1 LTIDIHYKASLFSTL
16 VETCESIRITTSKNK
31 KVDLIVQYISGLD
44 EDSLPIAVL
53 FLSGK
58 IFPRGSINNLNVGFR
73 TILLSLLEISR
84 LDETDIMR
92 IHLEHGDLGAIA
104 EYAISKKK
112 IVTLFDSV
120 ETLEEKPTLKEIY
133 DQFKKIANLRGP
145 RSNNDKKNILKGLL
159 LRCSPLEAKYLVKI
173 ISNEMRIGSYDG
185 LIEMAISKAFEKNIE
200 NIREAML
207 MSGDIANV
215 ALLSKR
221 DALNFVTIKPFVPM
235 SFMLADVMFTAE
247 EIVKYFDKPL
257 FCEYKYDGIRV
268 QMHKFGGVC
277 KLYSRNLDD
286 ISYAFPELT
295 NSALDVQRKKV
306 KTSQIKHDVH
316 PDKSEVS
323 DIYCN
328 DINFILDGEL
338 IAFKNDKPL
347 PFQELQ
353 KRLRRKSMTSTIL
366 SEIPICY
373 IVYDVMLYDQRQVI
387 KDTLKSRKRLLANF
401 QFKDSIISIAQSK
414 LVSSVDEITNRF
426 RKSRNEGH
434 EGLVLKDPLSHYY
447 PGKRGKYWIKLKEEL
462 DTIDAVVVIAEY
474 GHGKRAGSLSDYTLA
489 VKDYSTNFLDN
500 KLASENR
507 SNVLGD
513 LKIIGKAYSGL
524 SNKEIDYMTEKLRS
538 IIVRDEGSRIIVK
551 PEIILEVSFD
561 TIQKSDR
568 HSSGYA
574 LRFPRIKN
582 IRYDKELKD
591 IDELEKIEAI
601 YQNQFHIKNHVKNKS
616 KSKNSFKADDA
627 TYVIKKT

>member
-1 LTIDIHYKASLFSTL
+1 MGTINLTNDIHYKVSYFSAL
-16 VETCESIRITTSKNK
+16 VESCESIRSTTSKNK

-44 EDSLPIAVL
+44 DDSLPIAVL

-58 IFPRGSINNLNVGFR
+58 IFPKGSIYNLNVGFR
-73 TILLSLLEISR
+73 TILQSLLEISR
-84 LDETDIMR
+84 LDQTDVMR
-92 IHLEHGDLGAIA
+92 LHLEHGDMGTIA
-104 EYAISKKK
+104 EYAISNKK
-112 IVTLFDSV
+112 IVTLFNSV

-133 DQFKKIANLRGP
+133 DQFKKIANLRGS

-173 ISNEMRIGSYDG
+173 ISNEMRIGSYEG
-185 LIEMAISKAFEKNIE
+185 LIEIAIAKAFEKNVE
-200 NIREAML
+200 SIREAML

-221 DALNFVTIKPFVPM
+221 DELNLVTIKPYVPM

-247 EIVKYFDKPL
+247 EIVKYFDRPL
-257 FCEYKYDGIRV
+257 LCEYKYDGIRV
-268 QMHKFGGVC
+268 QMHKFGNVC
-277 KLYSRNLDD
+277 KLYSRNLAD

-295 NSALDVQRKKV
+295 HSALDVRIKKA
-306 KTSQIKHDVH
+306 KTRPKKHDVH
-316 PDKSEVS
+316 PDKS
-323 DIYCN
+323 DADNIDRD

-338 IAFKNDKPL
+338 IAFKDDRPL

-353 KRLRRKSMTSTIL
+353 KRLRRKSMTNTVL

-373 IVYDVMLYDQRQVI
+373 VVYDIMLYDQRQVI
-387 KDTLKSRKRLLANF
+387 KDTLKSRKRLLTNF

-414 LVSSVDEITNRF
+414 AVSSVDEITNRF
-426 RKSRNEGH
+426 QKSRNEGH
-434 EGLVLKDPLSHYY
+434 EGLVIKDPLSQYY

-474 GHGKRAGSLSDYTLA
+474 GHGKRAGTLSDYTLA
-489 VKDYSTNFLDN
+489 VKDYATSIDN
-500 KLASENR
+500 QLASENGE
-507 SNVLGD
+507 NVFGD

-524 SNKEIDYMTEKLRS
+524 SNKEIDYMTRKLRS
-538 IIVRDEGSRIIVK
+538 IIIRDEGSKIIVK
-551 PEIILEVSFD
+551 PEIVLEVSFD
-561 TIQKSDR
+561 TIQQSDR
-568 HSSGYA
+568 HNSGYA

-591 IDELEKIEAI
+591 IDELEKIDTI
-601 YQNQFHIKNHVKNKS
+601 YQNQFHIKNKS
-616 KSKNSFKADDA
+616 KP
-627 TYVIKKT
+627 

>member
-1 LTIDIHYKASLFSTL
+1 MGTINLTNDIHYKVSYFSAL
-16 VETCESIRITTSKNK
+16 VESCESIRSTTSKNK

-44 EDSLPIAVL
+44 DDSLPIAVL

-58 IFPRGSINNLNVGFR
+58 IFPKGSIYNLNVGFR
-73 TILLSLLEISR
+73 TILQSLLEISR
-84 LDETDIMR
+84 LDQTDVMR
-92 IHLEHGDLGAIA
+92 LHLEHGDMGTIA
-104 EYAISKKK
+104 EYAISNKKM
-112 IVTLFDSV
+112 VTLFNSV

-133 DQFKKIANLRGP
+133 DQFKKIANLRGS

-185 LIEMAISKAFEKNIE
+185 LIEIAIAKAFEKNVE
-200 NIREAML
+200 SIREAML

-221 DALNFVTIKPFVPM
+221 DELNLVTIKPYVPM

-247 EIVKYFDKPL
+247 EIVKYFDRPL
-257 FCEYKYDGIRV
+257 LCEYKYDGIRV
-268 QMHKFGGVC
+268 QMHKFGNVC
-277 KLYSRNLDD
+277 KLYSRNLAD

-295 NSALDVQRKKV
+295 HSALDVRIKKA
-306 KTSQIKHDVH
+306 KTRPKKHDVH
-316 PDKSEVS
+316 PDKS
-323 DIYCN
+323 DADNIDRD

-338 IAFKNDKPL
+338 IAFKDDRPL

-353 KRLRRKSMTSTIL
+353 KRLRRKSMTNTIL

-373 IVYDVMLYDQRQVI
+373 VVYDIMLYDQRQVI
-387 KDTLKSRKRLLANF
+387 KDTLKSRKRLLTNF

-414 LVSSVDEITNRF
+414 AVSSVDEITNRF
-426 RKSRNEGH
+426 QKSRNEGH
-434 EGLVLKDPLSHYY
+434 EGLVIKDPLSQYY

-474 GHGKRAGSLSDYTLA
+474 GHGKRAGTLSDYTLA
-489 VKDYSTNFLDN
+489 VKDYATSIVDN
-500 KLASENR
+500 QLASENGE
-507 SNVLGD
+507 NVFGD

-524 SNKEIDYMTEKLRS
+524 SNKEIDYMTRKLRS
-538 IIVRDEGSRIIVK
+538 IIIRDEGSKIIVK
-551 PEIILEVSFD
+551 PEIVLEVSFD
-561 TIQKSDR
+561 TIQQSDR
-568 HSSGYA
+568 HNSGYA

-591 IDELEKIEAI
+591 IDELEKIDTI
-601 YQNQFHIKNHVKNKS
+601 YQNQFHIKNKS
-616 KSKNSFKADDA
+616 KP
-627 TYVIKKT
+627 

>member
-1 LTIDIHYKASLFSTL
+1 LGTINLTNDIHYKVSYFSAL
-16 VETCESIRITTSKNK
+16 VESCESIRSTTSKNK

-44 EDSLPIAVL
+44 DDSLPIAVL

-58 IFPRGSINNLNVGFR
+58 IFPKGSIYNLNVGFR
-73 TILLSLLEISR
+73 TILQSLLEISR
-84 LDETDIMR
+84 LDQTDVMR
-92 IHLEHGDLGAIA
+92 LHLEHGDMGTIA
-104 EYAISKKK
+104 EYAISNKK
-112 IVTLFDSV
+112 IVTLFNSV

-133 DQFKKIANLRGP
+133 DQFKKIANLRGS

-173 ISNEMRIGSYDG
+173 ISNEMRIGSYEG
-185 LIEMAISKAFEKNIE
+185 LIEIAIAKAFEKNVE
-200 NIREAML
+200 SIREAML

-221 DALNFVTIKPFVPM
+221 DELNLVTIKPYVPM

-247 EIVKYFDKPL
+247 EIVKYFDRPL
-257 FCEYKYDGIRV
+257 LCEYKYDGIRV
-268 QMHKFGGVC
+268 QMHKFGNVC
-277 KLYSRNLDD
+277 KLYSRNLAD

-295 NSALDVQRKKV
+295 HSALDVRIKKA
-306 KTSQIKHDVH
+306 KTRPKKHDVH
-316 PDKSEVS
+316 PDKS
-323 DIYCN
+323 DADNIDRD

-338 IAFKNDKPL
+338 IAFKDDRPL

-353 KRLRRKSMTSTIL
+353 KRLRRKSMTNTVL

-373 IVYDVMLYDQRQVI
+373 VVYDIMLYDQRQVI
-387 KDTLKSRKRLLANF
+387 KDTLKSRKRLLTNF

-414 LVSSVDEITNRF
+414 AVSSVDEITNRF
-426 RKSRNEGH
+426 QKSRNEGH
-434 EGLVLKDPLSHYY
+434 EGLVIKDPLSQYY

-474 GHGKRAGSLSDYTLA
+474 GHGKRAGTLSDYTLA
-489 VKDYSTNFLDN
+489 VKDYATSIVDN
-500 KLASENR
+500 QLASENGE
-507 SNVLGD
+507 NVFGD

-524 SNKEIDYMTEKLRS
+524 SNKEIDYMTRKLRS
-538 IIVRDEGSRIIVK
+538 IIIRDEGSKIIVK
-551 PEIILEVSFD
+551 PEIVLEVSFD
-561 TIQKSDR
+561 TIQQSDR
-568 HSSGYA
+568 HNSGYA

-591 IDELEKIEAI
+591 IDELEKIDTI
-601 YQNQFHIKNHVKNKS
+601 YQNQFHIKNKS
-616 KSKNSFKADDA
+616 KP
-627 TYVIKKT
+627 

>member
-1 LTIDIHYKASLFSTL
+1 LTNDIHYKVSYFSTL
-16 VETCESIRITTSKNK
+16 VEACESIRITTSKNK

-44 EDSLPIAVL
+44 DDSLPIAVL

-58 IFPRGSINNLNVGFR
+58 IFPKGSIYNLNVGFR
-73 TILLSLLEISR
+73 TILQSLLEISR
-84 LDETDIMR
+84 LDQTDVMR
-92 IHLEHGDLGAIA
+92 LHLEHGDMGTIA
-104 EYAISKKK
+104 EYAISNKK
-112 IVTLFDSV
+112 IVTLFNSV

-133 DQFKKIANLRGP
+133 DQFNKIANLKGS

-159 LRCSPLEAKYLVKI
+159 LRCSSLEAKYLVKI

-185 LIEMAISKAFEKNIE
+185 LIEIAIAKAFEKNVE
-200 NIREAML
+200 GIREAML

-221 DALNFVTIKPFVPM
+221 DELNLVTIKPFVPM
-235 SFMLADVMFTAE
+235 SFMLADVLFTAE
-247 EIVKYFDKPL
+247 EIVKYFDRPL
-257 FCEYKYDGIRV
+257 LCEYKYDGIRV
-268 QMHKFGGVC
+268 QMHKFGNVC
-277 KLYSRNLDD
+277 KLYSRNLAD

-295 NSALDVQRKKV
+295 HSALDVRIKKA
-306 KTSQIKHDVH
+306 KTSQKKHDVH
-316 PDKSEVS
+316 PDKS
-323 DIYCN
+323 DADNIDRD

-338 IAFKNDKPL
+338 IAFKDDRPL

-353 KRLRRKSMTSTIL
+353 KRLRRKNMTNTIL

-373 IVYDVMLYDQRQVI
+373 FVYDIMLYDQRQVI
-387 KDTLKSRKRLLANF
+387 KDILKSRKRLLTNF

-414 LVSSVDEITNRF
+414 VVSSVDEITDKF
-426 RKSRNEGH
+426 QKSRNEGH
-434 EGLVLKDPLSHYY
+434 EGLVLKDPLSQYY

-474 GHGKRAGSLSDYTLA
+474 GHGKRAGTLSDYTLA
-489 VKDYSTNFLDN
+489 VKDCATRFVDN
-500 KLASENR
+500 QLASE
-507 SNVLGD
+507 SGENVFGD

-524 SNKEIDYMTEKLRS
+524 SNKEIDYMTKKLRS
-538 IIVRDEGSRIIVK
+538 IIIRDEGSKIIVK
-551 PEIILEVSFD
+551 PKIVLEVSFD
-561 TIQKSDR
+561 TIQLSDR
-568 HSSGYA
+568 HNSGYA

-601 YQNQFHIKNHVKNKS
+601 YQNQFHIKNKS
-616 KSKNSFKADDA
+616 KS
-627 TYVIKKT
+627 